1 MVSSAS
7 ILGCADYHSSP
18 ELSQP
23 ANPSCTAIDKDFL
36 FPLPLGLGRSIFLSV
51 SVNFIIPGS
60 TFVFPWLIYFSYP
73 DVLKVHPSCSM
84 CQRQSPTTFLCMFI
98 PRFARSPSIR
108 G

>member
-7 ILGCADYHSSP
+7 MLGCTDYHSSP
-18 ELSQP
+18 EPSQP
-23 ANPSCTAIDKDFL
+23 ANRITIDKDFPS
-36 FPLPLGLGRSIFLSV
+36 PLPLGPGRSIFLSV

-73 DVLKVHPSCSM
+73 DVLKVHPTCSM
-84 CQRQSPTTFLCMFI
+84 CQRQSPTTFLCVFI
-98 PRFARSPSIR
+98 PHFARSPSIC